1 MIGAMSAE
9 IITKE
14 DLQAF
19 KIEVLADLRKIIQE
33 VPEKPKEWMKSAELK
48 KLLKVS
54 HGTLQNL
61 RISGQLKFSKIGGTY
76 YYRYNDLLKLLDSGM
91 PKFL

>member
-1 MIGAMSAE
+1 MSVE
-9 IITKE
+9 IITKD

-19 KIEVLADLRKIIQE
+19 RLQLVADIKQLLGDKSEVA
-33 VPEKPKEWMKSAELK
+33 KEWLKSTEVK

-61 RISGQLKFSKIGGTY
+61 RIAGKLYYSKIGGTY
-76 YYRYNDLLKLLDSGM
+76 YYRYRDIMKMLESGTGT
-91 PKFL
+91 F

>member
-1 MIGAMSAE
+1 MSAE

-19 KIEVLADLRKIIQE
+19 KIELLADLRKIVLE

>member
-1 MIGAMSAE
+1 MSVE

-14 DLQAF
+14 DLQALRLQLVADI
-19 KIEVLADLRKIIQE
+19 KQLLGDKSEVA
-33 VPEKPKEWMKSAELK
+33 KEWLKSTEVK

-61 RISGQLKFSKIGGTY
+61 RIAGKLYYSKIGGTY
-76 YYRYNDLLKLLDSGM
+76 YYRYRDIMKMLESGTGA
-91 PKFL
+91 F

>member
-1 MIGAMSAE
+1 MSVE
-9 IITKE
+9 VITKD

-19 KIEVLADLRKIIQE
+19 KIELLADLRAIIRE

-76 YYRYNDLLKLLDSGM
+76 YYRYQDLLKLLDSGM

>member
-1 MIGAMSAE
+1 MSVE

-19 KIEVLADLRKIIQE
+19 KIELLADLRMIIRE

-76 YYRYNDLLKLLDSGM
+76 YYRYHDLLKLLENGM

>member
-1 MIGAMSAE
+1 MSAE

-19 KIEVLADLRKIIQE
+19 KIELLADLRKIVQE